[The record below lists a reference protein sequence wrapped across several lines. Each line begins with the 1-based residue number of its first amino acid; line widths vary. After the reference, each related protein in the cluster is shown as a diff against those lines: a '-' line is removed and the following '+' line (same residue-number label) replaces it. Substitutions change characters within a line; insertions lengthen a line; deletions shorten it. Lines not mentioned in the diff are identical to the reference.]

1 MQATWP
7 AAWKHTQGA
16 VPGGRGSRQRNAD
29 RGHPGGGGT
38 ALIPG
43 PRTPGVPGQGARAHG
58 RPPRAGQSRRRATD
72 GVGGVSQLRKVKSKT
87 TTSSRPSD
95 NAETRGEGRGDTPSP
110 DPSVRASRVHGPR
123 GSCLLPTAPATLLQ
137 AGVPF
142 PEELGGRGQTH
153 SPQERNTR
161 VSAPGQPI
169 RRRPDLRNKNGR
181 RR

>member
-43 PRTPGVPGQGARAHG
+43 PRTPGAPGQGARAHG

-72 GVGGVSQLRKVKSKT
+72 GVGVSQLRKVKSKT

-95 NAETRGEGRGDTPSP
+95 NAETRGEGRGGTPSP

-123 GSCLLPTAPATLLQ
+123 GSCLLPTAPATLPQ

-153 SPQERNTR
+153 SPQEGTHEGFC
-161 VSAPGQPI
+161 SGPTHPETA
-169 RRRPDLRNKNGR
+169 RPSQ
-181 RR
+181 

>member
-43 PRTPGVPGQGARAHG
+43 PRTPGAPGQGARAHG
-58 RPPRAGQSRRRATD
+58 RPPRAGQSRRRATN

-95 NAETRGEGRGDTPSP
+95 NAETRGEGRGGTPSP

-123 GSCLLPTAPATLLQ
+123 GSCLLPTAPVTLPQ

-161 VSAPGQPI
+161 VSARGQPI